1 MGAQRIVYERPDGKW
16 GWQLIGDNGSDII
29 ATDGNQGYS
38 SEARAREMADKI
50 TSGHYKDAQKLR
62 RAKK

>member
-1 MGAQRIVYERPDGKW
+1 MGAQRIVYERSDGRW

-29 ATDGNQGYS
+29 ATDGNQGYA
-38 SEARAREMADKI
+38 SETRAREMADKI

-62 RAKK
+62 RPKK